1 MISQKM
7 DRSIDLKQIKKIFLG
22 SLFWRTAF
30 VLLLVL
36 IQTSLLAKE
45 KVIAV
50 KGGRIQTV
58 AQGEIEKGIILIK
71 DDKIAEIGPQ
81 VAIPSDAEVFDFQDK
96 FIMPGI
102 VSPDSN
108 LGISKPSIVPAD
120 FFGRGEP
127 AGKNL
132 AYYPVLYS
140 IYPEHPDYALAL
152 KNGFTSF
159 GISPPPAGISG
170 LGAII
175 KPEGETLKDIL
186 IKDKAFLKITVYVHT
201 PFWNMLK
208 GALDEAK
215 KTLEEQKKKAEE
227 KAKKEKEKKKKEDRG
242 KAKEEKE
249 EPTISESAKVFM
261 EVVEGKIP
269 ILAECDSPDAVSHLL
284 ELLAN
289 YPNVNLVI
297 RGGAEAY
304 KAGSLLKEKNISII
318 LEPTFAVKQDFYTPY
333 RERTNYVLKCQAL
346 DLKIAFQAPG
356 AIDEQIHLFD
366 YLNELY
372 QFGVKKDVLF
382 KGVTLIPAQ
391 LLGVD
396 NLVGSLEK
404 GKKADLII
412 FKNDPLENVPI
423 IEKVILGGRVVQ

>member
-7 DRSIDLKQIKKIFLG
+7 DRSIDLKGIKKIFPG

-30 VLLLVL
+30 VLLLLL
-36 IQTSLLAKE
+36 IQTSLLARE
-45 KVIAV
+45 KVIAI
-50 KGGRIQTV
+50 KAGRIQTAV
-58 AQGEIEKGIILIK
+58 KGEIENGIILVK

-81 VAIPSDAEVFDFQDK
+81 VAIPSDAEIIDFQDK

-102 VSPDSN
+102 VSPDSR
-108 LGISKPSIVPAD
+108 LGIPEPSAVPTD
-120 FFGRGEP
+120 FFRGGEL

-152 KNGFTSF
+152 KNGFTTF

-170 LGAII
+170 LGTII
-175 KPEGETLKDIL
+175 KPQGETLKDIL
-186 IKDKAFLKITVYVHT
+186 IKDKAFLKINVYVHT
-201 PFWNMLK
+201 PFWSMLK

-215 KTLEEQKKKAEE
+215 KTLEDQKKKTEE

-289 YPNVNLVI
+289 YPNVKLVI

-356 AIDEQIHLFD
+356 TINEQVHLLD

-372 QFGVKKDVLF
+372 QFGIKKDVLF
-382 KGVTLIPAQ
+382 KGVTLVPAQ
-391 LLGVD
+391 LLGID

-404 GKKADLII
+404 GKKADMIVL
-412 FKNDPLENVPI
+412 KNDPLENTPS
-423 IEKVILGGRVVQ
+423 IEKVILGGRFVR